1 MTNQQLK
8 HMKRLRPV
16 MFAGTGS
23 DVGKSVL
30 AAGFCRIFRQDGYSP
45 APFKAQ
51 NMALNSFATPEG
63 LEIGRAQAVQAE
75 ACGIAPC
82 ADMNPI
88 LLKPLGDSI
97 SQIVL
102 NGRSV
107 TNVHARDYYE
117 DSRRDMLRA
126 EVCNAFDR
134 LAAAH
139 SPVVIEGAGSVAELN
154 LRNADIVNISMARH
168 AGAAVILVADIERGG
183 VFASAYGSVML
194 QQPED
199 RRLIKG
205 IIVNKFR
212 GDATLFDNGRKIL
225 EDICG
230 VPVLGVVP
238 YFDNIHIEEEDSME
252 LAAKKQHATT
262 GSKVNVA
269 VVKLSHISNFTDFD
283 MLEHDARVNLYY
295 CDDAHEL
302 DSADIIILPGSKN
315 TLSDLARLRATG
327 MAEAITEAAH
337 CGKTVF
343 GICGGYQMMGA
354 TVADPH
360 GIEGPVCSA
369 EGLSLLPVS
378 TRLEPEKTLRQSDF
392 TFASGRSGNMTGYEI
407 HNGVTSPTG
416 LKPCKPLFV
425 KADGSSDGCVCGA
438 NCMGTYMHGVLDNPP
453 FVDFLLATCGKAVGS
468 EGAISDYKAFKDRQ
482 YDMLADFLRQ
492 HVDMRQVYS
501 ILAEG
506 AE

>member
-8 HMKRLRPV
+8 HMKRLSPV

-51 NMALNSFATPEG
+51 NMALNSFVTPEG

-102 NGRSV
+102 NGRAV

-154 LRNADIVNISMARH
+154 LRDADIVNMSMARH

-360 GIEGPVCSA
+360 GIEGPACSA

-392 TFASGRSGNMTGYEI
+392 TFASGRGGNMTGYEI
-407 HNGVTSPTG
+407 HNGATSPTG
-416 LKPCKPLFV
+416 LKPCKPLFI

-501 ILAEG
+501 ILAED

>member
-1 MTNQQLK
+1 
-8 HMKRLRPV
+8 
-16 MFAGTGS
+16 
-23 DVGKSVL
+23 
-30 AAGFCRIFRQDGYSP
+30 
-45 APFKAQ
+45 
-51 NMALNSFATPEG
+51 
-63 LEIGRAQAVQAE
+63 
-75 ACGIAPC
+75 
-82 ADMNPI
+82 
-88 LLKPLGDSI
+88 
-97 SQIVL
+97 
-102 NGRSV
+102 
-107 TNVHARDYYE
+107 
-117 DSRRDMLRA
+117 
-126 EVCNAFDR
+126 
-134 LAAAH
+134 
-139 SPVVIEGAGSVAELN
+139 
-154 LRNADIVNISMARH
+154 MARH

-315 TLSDLARLRATG
+315 TLSDLARLRASG

-337 CGKTVF
+337 CGKTVL

-360 GIEGPVCSA
+360 GIEGPACSA

-378 TRLEPEKTLRQSDF
+378 THLEPEKTLRQSDF

-492 HVDMRQVYS
+492 HVDMQQVYR

>member
-8 HMKRLRPV
+8 RMKRLRPV

-51 NMALNSFATPEG
+51 NMALNSFVTPEG

-102 NGRSV
+102 NGRAV

-154 LRNADIVNISMARH
+154 LRDADIVNISMARH

-225 EDICG
+225 ENICG

-302 DSADIIILPGSKN
+302 DSADIIILPGIPDQP
-315 TLSDLARLRATG
+315 TVVPPA
-327 MAEAITEAAH
+327 AEILH
-337 CGKTVF
+337 
-343 GICGGYQMMGA
+343 
-354 TVADPH
+354 
-360 GIEGPVCSA
+360 GPVVHPRIVVGQHGFEINLRLCDVQ
-369 EGLSLLPVS
+369 EGFLPRHRPGLGRIEHVVGRGGDFGHQLSRR
-378 TRLEPEKTLRQSDF
+378 TQCRKRLHS
-392 TFASGRSGNMTGYEI
+392 
-407 HNGVTSPTG
+407 HH
-416 LKPCKPLFV
+416 
-425 KADGSSDGCVCGA
+425 GCIIC
-438 NCMGTYMHGVLDNPP
+438 
-453 FVDFLLATCGKAVGS
+453 
-468 EGAISDYKAFKDRQ
+468 
-482 YDMLADFLRQ
+482 
-492 HVDMRQVYS
+492 
-501 ILAEG
+501 
-506 AE
+506 